1 MHTVNGKNHIET
13 DENPAYGAVVD
24 GMGENPAYGAVAD
37 GTDENPSYENPRE
50 NPAYGAVAD
59 GNTDYADMYEIASL
73 Q

>member
-1 MHTVNGKNHIET
+1 MHAVNGKNHIGT

-37 GTDENPSYENPRE
+37 GTDENPSY
-50 NPAYGAVAD
+50 
-59 GNTDYADMYEIASL
+59 ADMYEIASL